1 MASKTLSMKLLFSLL
16 ISSFAIM
23 IRMATAGDPDILFDF
38 VASPNVTVDGNFF
51 KFTGMRS
58 LIGAGP
64 PTAFKASK
72 ASMAEF
78 PVLNGQSISMDVLEF
93 PAGSISPPHTRVRAT
108 GLLLLVACTL
118 EVGFVDT
125 TNKLFSQILQ
135 TGDMFIFPKGLVHFP
150 YNAGSTPAIAI
161 AAFGSANAG
170 LVSLPNTLFN
180 TSIDDNVLALSFK
193 TDVATIQRL
202 KAALTPKPR
211 GYCSMVFNLCL
222 LSFLYLFI
230 YLFLFFWNN
239 YPSCLEG

>member
-1 MASKTLSMKLLFSLL
+1 MAASKTFSMKLLFSLL
-16 ISSFAIM
+16 ISSFAI
-23 IRMATAGDPDILFDF
+23 IRMATAGDPDILSDYI
-38 VASPNVTVDGNFF
+38 VPPNVTVVDGNFF
-51 KFTGMRS
+51 TFTGMRS
-58 LIGAGP
+58 LLGAGP

-78 PVLNGQSISMDVLEF
+78 PALNGQSISMDVLQF

-108 GLLLLVACTL
+108 GLLFLIAGTL

-125 TNKLFSQILQ
+125 TNKLFTQTLQ
-135 TGDMFIFPKGLVHFP
+135 TGDMFIFPKGLVHFQ
-150 YNAGSTPAIAI
+150 YNAGSTPAVAV

-202 KAALTPKPR
+202 KAGLTPKPR
-211 GYCSMVFNLCL
+211 G
-222 LSFLYLFI
+222 
-230 YLFLFFWNN
+230 
-239 YPSCLEG
+239 